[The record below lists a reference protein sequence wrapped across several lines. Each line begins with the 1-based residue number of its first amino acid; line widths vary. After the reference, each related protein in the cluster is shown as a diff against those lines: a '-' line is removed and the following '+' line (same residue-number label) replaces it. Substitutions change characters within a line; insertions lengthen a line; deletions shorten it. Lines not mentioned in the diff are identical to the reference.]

1 MSITYTLSKNNLMN
15 GANQYRA
22 VVQSMDTA
30 NLEQVVDRMVAYGCA
45 VSRTDALSV
54 LQHYFAMVET
64 MLLEGYRIVTP
75 GVNYSI
81 SIKGNFDG
89 KTDSFSAE
97 RHSIEAIVS
106 PGARLRRAIRE
117 RAHAQKE
124 LAVQARPELLEYI
137 DWNSGRRDSS
147 LTPGGLGQIV
157 GQRLK
162 FDPAQPEQGIFFVAA
177 GGKTYQAGVI
187 SKNTSA
193 ELTFLV
199 PTTLPP
205 GDYTLEV
212 RAALSQGPLRSGSL
226 EATLTVN

>member
-1 MSITYTLSKNNLMN
+1 MN

-81 SIKGNFDG
+81 SIKGNLDG
-89 KTDSFSAE
+89 KTDSFNAE

-124 LAVQARPELLEYI
+124 LAIQARPELLEYI
-137 DWNSGRRDSS
+137 DWNSGQRDSS
-147 LTPGGLGQIV
+147 LTPGSIGQIV
-157 GQRLK
+157 DQRLK
-162 FDPAQPEQGIFFVAA
+162 FDPVPPKQDIFFVTAD
-177 GGKTYQAGVI
+177 G
-187 SKNTSA
+187 NTH
-193 ELTFLV
+193 
-199 PTTLPP
+199 
-205 GDYTLEV
+205 
-212 RAALSQGPLRSGSL
+212 
-226 EATLTVN
+226 